1 MTERQLERL
10 IRRVVRAEIKRL
22 DLVPRKPRRR
32 RPCGT
37 GNSMP
42 ECWGSTIHGPQGCY
56 CR

>member
-1 MTERQLERL
+1 MRERELEAL
-10 IRRVVRAEIKRL
+10 IRRIVRAEIKRL

-37 GNSMP
+37 GRSAP
-42 ECWGSTIHGPQGCY
+42 ECYGSAVFGPERCT